1 MSCACQLNYD
11 VRVFRYQSYFVYQLI
26 ILTLHDT
33 FINDV
38 KKAFLTNAFL
48 YDNNIVLI
56 SFQLPYI
63 VCIVLCNGKIYAI
76 FQSLKLYPVFFVIKN
91 RKTWL
96 TLFKK
101 NHFVLF
107 SHVNHNQQWSESFFT
122 NPDNTYPHF
131 CSTANNRYEDFWLI
145 LTMIFKLQIHK
156 SSFYTLISES
166 IHL

>member
-1 MSCACQLNYD
+1 M
-11 VRVFRYQSYFVYQLI
+11 
-26 ILTLHDT
+26 
-33 FINDV
+33 
-38 KKAFLTNAFL
+38 
-48 YDNNIVLI
+48 LI
-56 SFQLPYI
+56 SFQLHYI

-122 NPDNTYPHF
+122 NPDKTYPHF
-131 CSTANNRYEDFWLI
+131 CSTANNWYESFWLI
-145 LTMIFKLQIHK
+145 LTMTFKLQIHK

-166 IHL
+166 IHLLNNILHMDYICHILKAKQLQISKCVCFNGIFQ

>member
-1 MSCACQLNYD
+1 M
-11 VRVFRYQSYFVYQLI
+11 
-26 ILTLHDT
+26 
-33 FINDV
+33 
-38 KKAFLTNAFL
+38 
-48 YDNNIVLI
+48 LI
-56 SFQLPYI
+56 SFQLHYI

-122 NPDNTYPHF
+122 NPNNTYPHF
-131 CSTANNRYEDFWLI
+131 CSTANNWYESFWLI
-145 LTMIFKLQIHK
+145 LTMTFKLQIHK

-166 IHL
+166 IHLLNNILHMDYICHILKAKQLQISKCVCFNGIFQ